1 MDNYPKRRGLNRVK
15 ELLEEGINICFAQ
28 DSINDP
34 WYPLGNGNMMNVL
47 DNGIH
52 LTHLA
57 SYEEIEKSFDL
68 ITYNGAKTMMIEDYG
83 LEVGKSANF
92 IVLNESDEFEAIRKR
107 VGVLASVRNGEYLF
121 KRSEP
126 QYEVSFL
133 P

>member
-1 MDNYPKRRGLNRVK
+1 MLFR
-15 ELLEEGINICFAQ
+15 
-28 DSINDP
+28 SNDP

-57 SYEEIEKSFDL
+57 SYDEIEKSFDL
-68 ITYNGAKTMMIEDYG
+68 ITYNGAKTMMIDDYG

-121 KRSEP
+121 KRTQPTYDIPLSI
-126 QYEVSFL
+126 
-133 P
+133 